1 LNLIK
6 AKDAMAG
13 LTDVVR
19 DLAGRAGVQAVVVL
33 SADGLAIEQTSRDSV
48 DVDSLAALTA
58 TVVQYAGR
66 LGLGANAGALRT
78 AVLEY
83 ERSLLVIAQIG
94 TGECLAIL
102 AAPTTDVGPLLY
114 DLRQY
119 RPALAALF

>member
-1 LNLIK
+1 
-6 AKDAMAG
+6 MAG

-33 SADGLAIEQTSRDSV
+33 SADGLAIEQASRDSV

-83 ERSLLVIAQIG
+83 ETEMSFGFPVAKEVVPEICQPPRTALTNRLSAFFRNG
-94 TGECLAIL
+94 TSHM
-102 AAPTTDVGPLLY
+102 
-114 DLRQY
+114 
-119 RPALAALF
+119 